1 MKPFYITTAIAYPNG
16 DPHIGHSYEAVVT
29 DAIARFHRLTG
40 KEVFFQTGT
49 DEHGQKMLRTSIELG
64 LTPKETADIGSNKF
78 RKLYDVLNISYDNFI
93 RTTDLDHIKSAQAL
107 WRAIDLSG
115 DIYKDVYRGW
125 YSVKD
130 ERYFDES
137 ETTLVESGGER
148 VSNETGNIVEWL
160 EEESYFFKLSKYQD
174 QILKILESQPS
185 LIYPERAYNEVLAV
199 VRSGLTD
206 LSISRTKFN
215 WGVPVPGD
223 PSHVQ
228 YVWIDALANY
238 LTGAGYPDKKFDKI
252 WPANIH
258 IIGKDI
264 TRFHAIYWIAFLLSA
279 NIELPSKIV
288 SHGFLLKNG
297 VKASKSLG
305 GNDSVFDLVDRFGA
319 DGFRYFLLKDI
330 PLNRD
335 SAYNNQAILETIN
348 ADLANNI
355 GNLVNRIL
363 GQVHKKHSG
372 FIPFGVW
379 GSVDQK
385 LWDDSLT
392 LSKLIED
399 DIQNLKINEALTKIS
414 SYASEAN
421 KYVQEQAP
429 WSANDTRRAEI
440 LNVIC
445 NVIKNIAILL
455 SWATPDFSNQILKLL
470 GVSND
475 RRSFADVTE
484 LLDIENK
491 LPDLEIAFPRVI

>member
-1 MKPFYITTAIAYPNG
+1 M
-16 DPHIGHSYEAVVT
+16 
-29 DAIARFHRLTG
+29 
-40 KEVFFQTGT
+40 
-49 DEHGQKMLRTSIELG
+49 
-64 LTPKETADIGSNKF
+64 
-78 RKLYDVLNISYDNFI
+78 
-93 RTTDLDHIKSAQAL
+93 
-107 WRAIDLSG
+107 
-115 DIYKDVYRGW
+115 
-125 YSVKD
+125 
-130 ERYFDES
+130 
-137 ETTLVESGGER
+137 
-148 VSNETGNIVEWL
+148 
-160 EEESYFFKLSKYQD
+160 
-174 QILKILESQPS
+174 KILESQPS
-185 LIYPERAYNEVLAV
+185 LIYPERAYNEVLAI

-238 LTGAGYPDKKFDKI
+238 LTGAGYPDEKFDKI

-305 GNDSVFDLVDRFGA
+305 GNDSVFDLVDRFGV

-335 SAYNNQAILETIN
+335 SAYNDQAILETIN

-355 GNLVNRIL
+355 GNLVNRVL
-363 GQVHKKHSG
+363 GQVHKKHYG

-414 SYASEAN
+414 SYASETN